1 MRTALHHIGLTVCD
15 IQRATAL
22 FHNIF
27 GFVPLESPAFGTA
40 ILDDAQLDGS
50 IQSVVTLRAP
60 NCSIELVQY
69 DAASGYVPQLRQVNE
84 AGITHFCIQSRHIQ
98 SLYEG
103 LMDAGAQPNA
113 PPTTL
118 LTGTEYLYARDPE
131 QNVIEIEGL
140 PYAPEEQLPWLAH
153 VAIATPDI
161 ERLASFYHGLLGG
174 ERRGGQKIGP
184 NPLYDQITGLQNV
197 EVIPTWIVG
206 ANITLELWQY
216 LHPQT
221 LPSAELRPMNQPG
234 YSHLCIQVENL
245 EEAVEHVAAAGAQ
258 IMASI
263 RKHDACSSALL
274 RDPDGN
280 MFELVEIPVGR
291 GLSASEM
298 SDPMI
303 VQRVEALRAKA

>member
-1 MRTALHHIGLTVCD
+1 MKTALHHIGLTVCD

-40 ILDDAQLDGS
+40 ILGDGQLDGS
-50 IQSVVTLRAP
+50 IQSVVTLRTP

-69 DAASGYVPQLRQVNE
+69 DAASGCVPQLRQVNE

-98 SLYEG
+98 SLYDG
-103 LMDAGAQPNA
+103 LIDVGAQPNA

-140 PYAPEEQLPWLAH
+140 PYAPDEQLPWLAH

-161 ERLASFYHGLLGG
+161 ERLAGFYHGLLGG

-216 LHPQT
+216 LHPPT
-221 LPSAELRPMNQPG
+221 LPSSQLRPLNQPG
-234 YSHLCIQVENL
+234 YSHLCMQVESL
-245 EEAVEHVAAAGAQ
+245 ATAMEYIAAAGGQ
-258 IMASI
+258 IVSSI
-263 RKHDACSSALL
+263 SKQDACSSARV

-280 MFELVEIPVGR
+280 VLELVEIPGGR
-291 GLSASEM
+291 GWSVSEM

-303 VQRVEALRAKA
+303 VQRVEALRTKV